1 MEKMDGKTMD
11 IVAENVGKLK
21 KMFPEA
27 FTEDGSYG
35 TTKDTKIDFEVL
47 KELLGEYVNDKDERY
62 SFTWNGKS
70 KARMIAQMPSTGTL
84 RPCKEESVD
93 WDSTQNI
100 FIEGDNLEVLKLLQK
115 SYHKKVKMIYID
127 PPYNTGND
135 FVYKDNFKDNIK
147 NYKEITGQVD
157 GEGRNLS
164 NNPETS
170 GRYHTDWLNMMY
182 PRLKLAR
189 NLLKDD
195 GVIFISID
203 DTEVSNLRKIS
214 DEIFGEENFIAHFI
228 HKNNSSKNQAKL
240 VSVSTEYFY
249 CYTKSKECF
258 KEVEWR
264 LRKKGA
270 EDIARLYDKLKIE
283 GATLD
288 VIESEIKEMYKRPK
302 YAHLSR
308 WNKVDNIGVFVDAD
322 LSREGGPKDFTIIN
336 PETGE
341 KCLIP
346 NRGWGKSK
354 EELEN
359 LQKNNLIWY
368 GSPDTP
374 PRVKEYINPDDVSV
388 PDNFW
393 YFDNSVDTRW
403 VKNEFGSL
411 VFQNPK
417 PLEMIKSI
425 IEMVGPNENELIV
438 DFFAGSSTTA
448 HALFELVISDK
459 IKRRFL
465 LVQLPEKLDDTEKM
479 KKDNKDAIQF
489 LQQNN
494 LPVNLAEISKER
506 IRRAAAKIKE
516 ENPDYDGDLGFKVFK
531 LDSTNIKPWEVD
543 FDMTERTLED
553 FISNI
558 KTDRREEDVLY
569 EILLKY
575 GLDLTLPIDEW
586 IMDNGK
592 LIMKEKSNSQL
603 STVNSQLSTV
613 NSQLSTVNSQ
623 LSTVNS
629 QLSTVNSQLVY
640 SIGRG
645 ALIICLSDD
654 ISLEVVQGIAKLK
667 DKLNPE
673 IMRVVFK
680 DSGFKDDVVKTNAV
694 QILKQ
699 AGIVDVRSL

>member
-21 KMFPEA
+21 ELFPEA
-27 FTEDGSYG
+27 FTEG
-35 TTKDTKIDFEVL
+35 KVDFDALKEVL
-47 KELLGEYVNDKDERY
+47 GTFVDDRDERY

-70 KARMIAQMPSTGTL
+70 KARMIAQTPSTGTL

-93 WDSTQNI
+93 WDTTQNI

-127 PPYNTGND
+127 PPYNTGKD

-203 DTEVSNLRKIS
+203 DNEVSNIRKMC
-214 DEIFGEENFIAHFI
+214 DEIFGEENFVANVIWEKKFSPQNDAKWLSDNHDHI
-228 HKNNSSKNQAKL
+228 VIYSKIKETWRPCKLPRTDEVNSRFTNPDNDPRGPWASSDMTVKTYNANCDYPIITPSGKTINPTQGRCWAI
-240 VSVSTEYFY
+240 
-249 CYTKSKECF
+249 SKEKFVELVADDQVWFGKDGDNVPRF
-258 KEVEWR
+258 KSFLSNMDGLVPLTIWKYSEVGHNQESRQELKALFDDRGYFDGPKPVR
-264 LRKKGA
+264 L
-270 EDIARLYDKLKIE
+270 
-283 GATLD
+283 
-288 VIESEIKEMYKRPK
+288 
-302 YAHLSR
+302 LSR
-308 WNKVDNIGVFVDAD
+308 VIHIANTQEDD
-322 LSREGGPKDFTIIN
+322 II
-336 PETGE
+336 
-341 KCLIP
+341 L
-346 NRGWGKSK
+346 
-354 EELEN
+354 
-359 LQKNNLIWY
+359 
-368 GSPDTP
+368 
-374 PRVKEYINPDDVSV
+374 
-388 PDNFW
+388 
-393 YFDNSVDTRW
+393 
-403 VKNEFGSL
+403 
-411 VFQNPK
+411 
-417 PLEMIKSI
+417 
-425 IEMVGPNENELIV
+425 
-438 DFFAGSSTTA
+438 DFFCGSATTA
-448 HALFELVISDK
+448 HAVMQFNRDNSGNRKFIM
-459 IKRRFL
+459 
-465 LVQLPEKLDDTEKM
+465 VQLPEPCEEKTESF
-479 KKDNKDAIQF
+479 KDGYKTI
-489 LQQNN
+489 
-494 LPVNLAEISKER
+494 AEISKER

-516 ENPDYDGDLGFKVFK
+516 ENPEYDGDLGFKVFK

-558 KTDRREEDVLY
+558 KTDRREDDVLY

-575 GLDLTLPIDEW
+575 GLNLTLPIDEW
-586 IMDNGK
+586 IIDNGK
-592 LIMKEKSNSQL
+592 LIMRDENH
-603 STVNSQLSTV
+603 
-613 NSQLSTVNSQ
+613 
-623 LSTVNS
+623 S

-640 SIGRG
+640 SIGMG
-645 ALIICLSDD
+645 ALIICLSDA
-654 ISLEVVQGIAKLK
+654 ISLEVVEGIAELK
-667 DKLNPE
+667 DELNPE